1 MIGDLLQVLVL
12 LLILVVYFRY
22 ARRAEDKLYL
32 VFAALST
39 ATLMI
44 STIYFLTH
52 SMLREGMRVPFAAND
67 IADFGTFLMIST
79 ALRSAVGTAK
89 GRFRGVTIGAAA
101 FAAANICLWIA
112 WSGEWVRDIF
122 GGLSFAYFICVCIR
136 SIYLTQAMNRWERCA
151 MWALSICMVAVET
164 AALLSPA
171 GLQDTLEAVDTVL
184 LALGQ
189 ALLLT
194 RALLAF
200 RTGKSVDAV
209 MSLCYTAFCW
219 NGISMYMS
227 AGLAYTV
234 FSNLMTM
241 YALLML
247 LAAGKKVR
255 AA

>member
-1 MIGDLLQVLVL
+1 MIGDLCQILV
-12 LLILVVYFRY
+12 LLILVIVCFQY
-22 ARRAEDKLYL
+22 ARRTEDSLFL
-32 VFAALST
+32 IFTALSF
-39 ATLMI
+39 ATVML
-44 STIYFLTH
+44 SDLYYLAH
-52 SMLREGMRVPFAAND
+52 SYLRAGMRVPFAAND

-89 GRFRGVTIGAAA
+89 GRFRGVTVGAAA

-122 GGLSFAYFICVCIR
+122 GGLPFAYFICVCIR
-136 SIYLTQAMNRWERCA
+136 SIYLTQAMSRWERCM
-151 MWALSICMVAVET
+151 MWALSISMVAVET

-171 GLQDTLEAVDTVL
+171 GLQDTLETVDTVL

-194 RALLAF
+194 RVLLAF
-200 RTGKSVDAV
+200 RAGKSADAV

-219 NGISMYMS
+219 NAISMYMT
-227 AGLAYTV
+227 AGFAYTV
-234 FSNLMTM
+234 FSNLMTL